1 MDKKFLNIEEA
12 AELLQIN
19 PKKLYELAREGKLPS
34 TKITGKWLFPLDE
47 LVRYLNFSSLSNLKD
62 RYRLTPS
69 AGKLMLMAGS
79 DDPLFTL
86 MLSWF
91 NESPENYLIFYSNIG
106 SKRGL
111 TLLKNGL
118 VHASV
123 SHIYDPETDS
133 YNINAMRK
141 SLENPEEFTVVN
153 IFKREI
159 GFISRNSKIDSFKQ
173 IVENKLIFVNRPKN
187 TGTRVLVDFLLKSEN
202 INSNKLIGYET
213 EVDTHFEVAELIA
226 TRKADVG
233 LSNGFYAPIF
243 GLTFTPV
250 KTEDFDIILHKD
262 FYFSEEFQSFL
273 TFLTS
278 EETKEKIGKIAGYFF
293 DVTGKIKA

>member
-47 LVRYLNFSSLSNLKD
+47 LIRYLNFNSLSNLKD

-86 MLSWF
+86 ILSWF
-91 NESPENYLIFYSNIG
+91 NETPENCFVFYSNIG

-111 TLLKNGL
+111 TILENGL

-133 YNINAMRK
+133 YNVSAMRK
-141 SLENPEEFTVVN
+141 NLKNPEEFTVVN

-159 GFISRNSKIDSFKQ
+159 GFLSRNSKVDSFKQ

-187 TGTRVLVDFLLKSEN
+187 TGSRVLIDFMLDREN
-202 INSNKLIGYET
+202 IKSDNLIGYET

-226 TRKADVG
+226 AKKADVG
-233 LSNGFYAPIF
+233 LSNRFYAPIF

-278 EETKEKIGKIAGYFF
+278 EKIKEKAGKIAGYFF
-293 DVTGKIKA
+293 DLTGKIKA